1 MMKQYSRDLKRISVA
16 LAAVCCL
23 FWLNSCFEKKEAVKM
38 NSSQVQNNTVQTTEP
53 AGEPS
58 RYKTATFAAGCFWG
72 VEAAFSQVGGVI
84 SITVGYTGGTTEN
97 PTYSQVCSGA
107 TGHAEAVEVI
117 YDPSKISYEQ
127 LLEVFWNIH
136 DPTTYNRQGP
146 DVGAQYRSA
155 IFYHT
160 PEQLA
165 EAKNSIEKLER
176 SGRFEGSIVT
186 EIKPAAK
193 FYPAEEY
200 HQQYLKKHGQISCHR
215 P

>member
-1 MMKQYSRDLKRISVA
+1 MIIA
-16 LAAVCCL
+16 LASVGCL
-23 FWLNSCFEKKEAVKM
+23 YVINGCFEKKEAVKM
-38 NSSQVQNNTVQTTEP
+38 NSSQVQNNTVQTTEL

-58 RYKTATFAAGCFWG
+58 QYKKATFTAGCFWG
-72 VEAAFSQVGGVI
+72 VETAFSEMPGVI
-84 SITVGYTGGTTEN
+84 STTVGYTGGTTEN
-97 PTYSQVCSGA
+97 PSYKQVCSGT
-107 TGHAEAVEVI
+107 TGHAEAVEI
-117 YDPSKISYEQ
+117 TYDPSRVSYEQ

-200 HQQYLKKHGQISCHR
+200 HQQYLKKQGKISCHR